1 MRRERSRPWRTLRCC
16 GGSSGQAWPGPSS
29 GLVGGSG
36 WTPSSAA
43 ASRSPSSTTS
53 QVRAGALRFGLG
65 EAAPLLSAILGIQVD
80 GCDSLGAGTLQ
91 GSSRRWRRSC
101 STA

>member
-1 MRRERSRPWRTLRCC
+1 
-16 GGSSGQAWPGPSS
+16 
-29 GLVGGSG
+29 
-36 WTPSSAA
+36 
-43 ASRSPSSTTS
+43 
-53 QVRAGALRFGLG
+53 VRAGALRFGLG